1 MTDLISLTSTG
12 LTLSFNRKNISSSL
26 NVLSVKIVVKLIFSF
41 IHIVV
46 AAIFIFFS
54 FFFFLLLLIIIM
66 LPEGNML
73 FSSAVSR
80 LAPLVGMSVPPGLTT
95 LALYC
100 ILLHTGCHTL
110 FCNIKLCSSP
120 QLHKENNLLL

>member
-26 NVLSVKIVVKLIFSF
+26 ICKNCGESHFLFHSYSCCSNF
-41 IHIVV
+41 H
-46 AAIFIFFS
+46 FFL
-54 FFFFLLLLIIIM
+54 FFFFLLLIIIM

-80 LAPLVGMSVPPGLTT
+80 LAPLVGMSLPPGLTT

-100 ILLHTGCHTL
+100 LLLHTGCHTL